1 VADGRLPG
9 QGGLRERSKARR
21 RTAIIRAALEL
32 FAERGYD
39 ATTIADIAAAADVAP
54 RTVAMYFP
62 SKQDIA
68 MARFGQVADELT
80 SALRGCGPGESVT
93 AIMGRWLRTSGAG
106 ADGGGTEHEV
116 RELSRRM
123 FAANPELNALRTV
136 RMAAVIAESAV
147 VITRAAGAVPG
158 DAGPRLAAA
167 AAAAILIELF
177 DLPAGIERERATG
190 TALRFL
196 DAGIA
201 TLGSADPLAGGPLIR
216 REAAASGP
224 YHYVCCLAGARA
236 AGGRLR
242 MRYVRRLALWAGRH
256 HEDRQQSGQGNAGP
270 AAR

>member
-9 QGGLRERSKARR
+9 QTGLRERSKARR
-21 RTAIIRAALEL
+21 RGAIIRAALEL
-32 FAERGYD
+32 FADRGYD
-39 ATTIADIAAAADVAP
+39 ATTIADIAAAAEVAP

-93 AIMGRWLRTSGAG
+93 AIMGRWLRTSSGG
-106 ADGGGTEHEV
+106 ADGAGTEQEV

-123 FAANPELNALRTV
+123 FAANPELSALRTL

-147 VITRAAGAVPG
+147 VIARATDAVAGDV
-158 DAGPRLAAA
+158 GPRLAAA

-177 DLPAGIERERATG
+177 DLSAGLERDLATG

-201 TLGSADPLAGGPLIR
+201 TLGSADPLVDGPSIDATR
-216 REAAASGP
+216 R
-224 YHYVCCLAGARA
+224 
-236 AGGRLR
+236 
-242 MRYVRRLALWAGRH
+242 
-256 HEDRQQSGQGNAGP
+256 P
-270 AAR
+270 AALTITCAVWRVHGPPTGGSG

>member
-9 QGGLRERSKARR
+9 QAGLRERSKARR
-21 RTAIIRAALEL
+21 RDAIIRAALEL
-32 FAERGYD
+32 FADRGYD

-62 SKQDIA
+62 SKQEIA

-80 SALRGCGPGESVT
+80 SALRGSGPGESVT
-93 AIMGRWLRTSGAG
+93 AIMGRWLRTSDAG
-106 ADGGGTEHEV
+106 ADGGTELEV

-136 RMAAVIAESAV
+136 RMAAVIAESAL
-147 VITRAAGAVPG
+147 VIARATDAVPG
-158 DAGPRLAAA
+158 DVGPRLAAA

-177 DLPAGIERERATG
+177 DLSAGLERDLATG

-201 TLGSADPLAGGPLIR
+201 TLGSADPLVGGPSINAPR
-216 REAAASGP
+216 R
-224 YHYVCCLAGARA
+224 
-236 AGGRLR
+236 
-242 MRYVRRLALWAGRH
+242 
-256 HEDRQQSGQGNAGP
+256 P
-270 AAR
+270 AALTITCAVWRVHGPPTGGSG

>member
-9 QGGLRERSKARR
+9 QAGLRERSKARR
-21 RTAIIRAALEL
+21 RDAIIRAALEL
-32 FAERGYD
+32 FADRGYD

-62 SKQDIA
+62 SKQEIA

-80 SALRGCGPGESVT
+80 SALRGSGPGESVT
-93 AIMGRWLRTSGAG
+93 AIMGRWLRTSDAG
-106 ADGGGTEHEV
+106 ADGGTELEV

-147 VITRAAGAVPG
+147 VIARATDAVPG
-158 DAGPRLAAA
+158 DVGPRLAAA

-177 DLPAGIERERATG
+177 DLSAGLERDLATG

-201 TLGSADPLAGGPLIR
+201 TLGSADPLVGGPSIDATR
-216 REAAASGP
+216 R
-224 YHYVCCLAGARA
+224 
-236 AGGRLR
+236 
-242 MRYVRRLALWAGRH
+242 
-256 HEDRQQSGQGNAGP
+256 P
-270 AAR
+270 AALTITCAVWRVHGPPTGGSG

>member
-9 QGGLRERSKARR
+9 QAGLRERSKARR
-21 RTAIIRAALEL
+21 RDAIIRAALEL
-32 FAERGYD
+32 FADRGYD

-62 SKQDIA
+62 SKQEIA

-80 SALRGCGPGESVT
+80 SALRGSGPGESVT
-93 AIMGRWLRTSGAG
+93 AIMGRWLRTSDAG
-106 ADGGGTEHEV
+106 ADGGTELEV

-147 VITRAAGAVPG
+147 VIARATDAVPG
-158 DAGPRLAAA
+158 DVGPRLAAA

-177 DLPAGIERERATG
+177 DLSAGLERDLATG

-201 TLGSADPLAGGPLIR
+201 TLGSADPLVGGPSINAPR
-216 REAAASGP
+216 R
-224 YHYVCCLAGARA
+224 
-236 AGGRLR
+236 
-242 MRYVRRLALWAGRH
+242 
-256 HEDRQQSGQGNAGP
+256 P
-270 AAR
+270 AALTITCAVWRVHGPPTGGSG

>member
-9 QGGLRERSKARR
+9 QAGLRERSKARR
-21 RTAIIRAALEL
+21 RDAIIRAALEL
-32 FAERGYD
+32 FADRGYD

-62 SKQDIA
+62 SKQEIA

-93 AIMGRWLRTSGAG
+93 AIMGRWLRTSDAG
-106 ADGGGTEHEV
+106 ADGGTELEV

-147 VITRAAGAVPG
+147 VIARATDAVPG
-158 DAGPRLAAA
+158 DVGPRLAAA

-177 DLPAGIERERATG
+177 DLSAGLERDLATG

-201 TLGSADPLAGGPLIR
+201 TLGSADPLVGGPSINAPR
-216 REAAASGP
+216 R
-224 YHYVCCLAGARA
+224 
-236 AGGRLR
+236 
-242 MRYVRRLALWAGRH
+242 
-256 HEDRQQSGQGNAGP
+256 P
-270 AAR
+270 AALTITCAVWRVHGPPTGGSG

>member
-9 QGGLRERSKARR
+9 QTGLRERSKARR
-21 RTAIIRAALEL
+21 RGAIIRAALEL
-32 FAERGYD
+32 FADRGYD
-39 ATTIADIAAAADVAP
+39 ATTIADIAAAAEVAP

-93 AIMGRWLRTSGAG
+93 AIMGRWLRTSSGG
-106 ADGGGTEHEV
+106 ADGAGTEQEV

-123 FAANPELNALRTV
+123 FAANPELSALRTL

-147 VITRAAGAVPG
+147 VIARATDAVAGEV
-158 DAGPRLAAA
+158 GPRLAAA

-177 DLPAGIERERATG
+177 DLSAGLERDLATG

-201 TLGSADPLAGGPLIR
+201 TLGSADPLVDGPSIDATR
-216 REAAASGP
+216 R
-224 YHYVCCLAGARA
+224 
-236 AGGRLR
+236 
-242 MRYVRRLALWAGRH
+242 
-256 HEDRQQSGQGNAGP
+256 P
-270 AAR
+270 AALTITCAVWRVHGPPTGGSG

>member
-9 QGGLRERSKARR
+9 QTGLRERSKARR
-21 RTAIIRAALEL
+21 RGAIIRAALEL
-32 FAERGYD
+32 FADRGYD
-39 ATTIADIAAAADVAP
+39 ATTIADIAAAAEVAP

-93 AIMGRWLRTSGAG
+93 AIMGRWLRTSSGG
-106 ADGGGTEHEV
+106 ADGAGTEQEV

-123 FAANPELNALRTV
+123 FAANPELSALRTL

-147 VITRAAGAVPG
+147 VIARATDGVAGDV
-158 DAGPRLAAA
+158 GPRLAAA

-177 DLPAGIERERATG
+177 DLSAGLERDLATG

-201 TLGSADPLAGGPLIR
+201 TLGSADPLVDGPSIDATR
-216 REAAASGP
+216 R
-224 YHYVCCLAGARA
+224 
-236 AGGRLR
+236 
-242 MRYVRRLALWAGRH
+242 
-256 HEDRQQSGQGNAGP
+256 P
-270 AAR
+270 AALTITCAVWRVHGPPTGGSG

>member
-1 VADGRLPG
+1 MAAEAAAREP
-9 QGGLRERSKARR
+9 GLRERNKKRR
-21 RTAIIRAALEL
+21 QDAVVRAAYRL

-39 ATTIADIAAAADVAP
+39 ATTVADIAAAAEVAP

-93 AIMGRWLRTSGAG
+93 AIMGRWLRTSSGG
-106 ADGGGTEHEV
+106 ADGAGTEQEV

-123 FAANPELNALRTV
+123 FAANPELSALRTL

-147 VITRAAGAVPG
+147 VIARATDAVAGDV
-158 DAGPRLAAA
+158 GPRLAAA

-177 DLPAGIERERATG
+177 DLSAGLERDLATG

-201 TLGSADPLAGGPLIR
+201 TLGSADPLVDGPSIDATR
-216 REAAASGP
+216 R
-224 YHYVCCLAGARA
+224 
-236 AGGRLR
+236 
-242 MRYVRRLALWAGRH
+242 
-256 HEDRQQSGQGNAGP
+256 P
-270 AAR
+270 AALTITCAVWRVHGPPTGGSG

>member
-9 QGGLRERSKARR
+9 QTGLRERSKARR
-21 RTAIIRAALEL
+21 RGAIIRAALEL
-32 FAERGYD
+32 FADRGYD
-39 ATTIADIAAAADVAP
+39 ATTIADIAAAAEVAP

-93 AIMGRWLRTSGAG
+93 AIMGRWLRTSSGG
-106 ADGGGTEHEV
+106 ADGAGTEQEV

-123 FAANPELNALRTV
+123 FAANPELSALRTL
-136 RMAAVIAESAV
+136 RMAAIIAESAV
-147 VITRAAGAVPG
+147 VIARATDAVAGDV
-158 DAGPRLAAA
+158 GPRLAAA

-177 DLPAGIERERATG
+177 DLSAGLERDLATG

-201 TLGSADPLAGGPLIR
+201 TLGSADPLVDGPSIDATR
-216 REAAASGP
+216 R
-224 YHYVCCLAGARA
+224 
-236 AGGRLR
+236 
-242 MRYVRRLALWAGRH
+242 
-256 HEDRQQSGQGNAGP
+256 P
-270 AAR
+270 AALTITCAVWRVHGPPTGGSG